1 MSWQIF
7 TVYDADGSGELDK
20 DEFVAAL
27 ECAGFN
33 DAEAED
39 IFDQVNT
46 DGGDGVGIEEF
57 EAW

>member
-1 MSWQIF
+1 M
-7 TVYDADGSGELDK
+7 
-20 DEFVAAL
+20 

-33 DAEAED
+33 EVEAED

-57 EAW
+57 EVW